1 MEYVVFKNSLA
12 LLYVELPEE
21 FRHRIE
27 IICIETQDELE
38 NYLKV
43 NNVKLYHE
51 HSLQPVSD
59 TKTENDV
66 TTTLDSLFI
75 RQNDYFKKIP
85 FASIMWIEASRSYS
99 YIHVVDKPQ
108 IITTHPLSGVRKKL
122 PPELFIQIHRSFIVN
137 KNFVDKFVG
146 NTLYIGKESFPI
158 SKKLRSNV
166 FSHFL
171 FLDNIKDPLE
181 KARTLFGNN
190 NEPLENNVTE
200 SKE

>member
-51 HSLQPVSD
+51 HSRQPVSE
-59 TKTENDV
+59 TEAVNDI
-66 TTTLDSLFI
+66 TIASDSLFI

-85 FASIMWIEASRSYS
+85 FAS
-99 YIHVVDKPQ
+99 
-108 IITTHPLSGVRKKL
+108 
-122 PPELFIQIHRSFIVN
+122 
-137 KNFVDKFVG
+137 G
-146 NTLYIGKESFPI
+146 N
-158 SKKLRSNV
+158 SNV
-166 FSHFL
+166 TAPQCP
-171 FLDNIKDPLE
+171 I
-181 KARTLFGNN
+181 
-190 NEPLENNVTE
+190 
-200 SKE
+200 